1 MVLRQKR
8 KNKRKAYLQLLVL
21 VVWLLVSAMT
31 VLEDLLLNSYS
42 GLKEKPCIHVSLA
55 RYTNKLAHLSC
66 QGVLT
71 YQVTPPSKFTL
82 TSAPLRYMPKLFEDK
97 PYYLRSASM
106 AYQQLY
112 IW

>member
-1 MVLRQKR
+1 MQMQNNASCIQKR
-8 KNKRKAYLQLLVL
+8 LYPQLLVL

-42 GLKEKPCIHVSLA
+42 GLREKLCIHVSLA
-55 RYTNKLAHLSC
+55 RYTNKQAHLSC
-66 QGVLT
+66 EGLLT
-71 YQVTPPSKFTL
+71 YKFTL